1 MNRLLTM
8 IDTFICACIGLDSD
22 ESRLNKISNSSGNL
36 LISNTEPYKR
46 HLHIQKIEDF
56 LEHGLNKLSSESK
69 GRLGIAIG
77 KSMAKNLTIL
87 FGGTELNKI
96 SSGK

>member
-1 MNRLLTM
+1 MSRMLEM

-22 ESRLNKISNSSGNL
+22 ESRLNKISKVSGNL

-46 HLHIQKIEDF
+46 HLHAQKIEDF
-56 LEHGLNKLSSESK
+56 LESGFNKLSIENK
-69 GRLGIAIG
+69 AKLGLAIG

-87 FGGTELNKI
+87 FGGTELNQ
-96 SSGK
+96 GK